1 MTIGLS
7 ESIRNARLD
16 LITAALDAGTTAGL
30 LQFFTGPRPATGAA
44 ITSQTLLG
52 TVTFASPAAPA
63 AASGVLTFSP
73 ITQDSSADA
82 DGTAVWARATD
93 SAGNFV
99 ADFSVGG
106 NGSGEDIELNITTI
120 VTGGSI
126 SVTSGTITAGNA

>member
-16 LITAALDAGTTAGL
+16 LITAALDAGTGAGM
-30 LQFFTGPRPATGAA
+30 LQFFTGPRPATGTAT
-44 ITSQTLLG
+44 TSQTLLG

-63 AASGVLTFSP
+63 AVSGVLTFSAM
-73 ITQDSSADA
+73 TQDNSADA

-93 SAGNFV
+93 TEGNFV

-106 NGSGEDIELNITTI
+106 NASGEDIELNTTTI
-120 VTGGSI
+120 VTGGPISI
-126 SVTSGTITAGNA
+126 ASGTITSGNA